1 MLLQVEGID
10 VNKLQGGWGT
20 PLTAASENGHTEVVV
35 ALAEAGADVNQIRE
49 VDGYTL
55 LHLASQRGRAA
66 MVSTLMMCNA
76 SLTVKNRQGQLPI
89 DIADND
95 EIRQLINDEM
105 TARFDHGLK
114 RAVLPPPPPPPAV
127 DSETAAAAAAAAIAE
142 VEHDVG
148 GSAGTVSAHATA
160 TSVASEDEES
170 EESSDEEDDGW

>member
-1 MLLQVEGID
+1 MVCFSSFQ
-10 VNKLQGGWGT
+10 LQGHYGT

-35 ALAEAGADVNQIRE
+35 ALAEAGVDVNQVRE
-49 VDGYTL
+49 ADGYTF
-55 LHLASQRGRAA
+55 LHEASQRGDAE

-76 SLTVKNRQGQLPI
+76 SLTVKNGQGQLPI
-89 DIADND
+89 DVADND

-127 DSETAAAAAAAAIAE
+127 DSETAAAAAAIAE
-142 VEHDVG
+142 VEQDVG

>member
-1 MLLQVEGID
+1 MVCLSSFQ
-10 VNKLQGGWGT
+10 LQGIFT

-89 DIADND
+89 DVADND

-114 RAVLPPPPPPPAV
+114 RAVIPPPPPAV
-127 DSETAAAAAAAAIAE
+127 DSEAAAAAIAE
-142 VEHDVG
+142 VEQDVG

>member
-1 MLLQVEGID
+1 MR
-10 VNKLQGGWGT
+10 NRHK
-20 PLTAASENGHTEVVV
+20 PLCGNRQLCGNRHSEIVV
-35 ALAEAGADVNQIRE
+35 ALVEAGADVNQCIE
-49 VDGYTL
+49 TNGNTDGNTL
-55 LHLASQRGRAA
+55 LHVASQRGDAE

-76 SLTVKNRQGQLPI
+76 SLTVKNNQGLLPI
-89 DIADND
+89 DVARND

-114 RAVLPPPPPPPAV
+114 RAVIPPPPPAV
-127 DSETAAAAAAAAIAE
+127 DSEAAAAAIAE
-142 VEHDVG
+142 VEQDVG

>member
-1 MLLQVEGID
+1 M
-10 VNKLQGGWGT
+10 
-20 PLTAASENGHTEVVV
+20 V

-49 VDGYTL
+49 VDGNTL

-89 DIADND
+89 DVADND

-114 RAVLPPPPPPPAV
+114 RAVIPPPPPAV
-127 DSETAAAAAAAAIAE
+127 DSEAAAAAIAE
-142 VEHDVG
+142 VEQDVG

>member
-1 MLLQVEGID
+1 M
-10 VNKLQGGWGT
+10 
-20 PLTAASENGHTEVVV
+20 V
-35 ALAEAGADVNQIRE
+35 ALIEAGADVNQCRPSDGNTFLHVSAQRE
-49 VDGYTL
+49 D
-55 LHLASQRGRAA
+55 AE

-76 SLTVKNRQGQLPI
+76 SLTLKNNQGQLPI
-89 DIADND
+89 DVAAND
-95 EIRQLINDEM
+95 EIIQLINDEM

-127 DSETAAAAAAAAIAE
+127 DSEAATAAAAAIAE

-160 TSVASEDEES
+160 TSVVSEDEES